1 MTAHDWADDGE
12 LEYGGRRIRCVACGM
27 CRHWDAVP
35 RECSPYVAHDV
46 TPADAW
52 EAAKLARTRRKR
64 EMAEARRQAALERA
78 ARRQVSP

>member
-1 MTAHDWADDGE
+1 MASHDWADDGE
-12 LEYGGRRIRCVACGM
+12 LEWGGRRIRCVACGM

-35 RECSPYVAHDV
+35 RDCSAY
-46 TPADAW
+46 DAW
-52 EAAKLARTRRKR
+52 EAAKLARTRRRR